1 MQLQQATIVFRFIVV
16 AEHAQTILYPIV
28 PNNALLPAEFIETV
42 KSERERERE
51 RERGRGRGRGRG
63 EGEGEGEGA
72 GAGAGG
78 AEGEGE
84 GEGEGENAVLLLDCD
99 AGIALVS
106 GTSKTVQQAHCVF
119 DDVLCSC

>member
-1 MQLQQATIVFRFIVV
+1 MFPLHRCGRTC
-16 AEHAQTILYPIV
+16 T
-28 PNNALLPAEFIETV
+28 NPAEFIETV
-42 KSERERERE
+42 KSERERERA
-51 RERGRGRGRGRG
+51 R

-72 GAGAGG
+72 GAGG
-78 AEGEGE
+78 AE

>member
-1 MQLQQATIVFRFIVV
+1 M

-42 KSERERERE
+42 KSERERERA
-51 RERGRGRGRGRG
+51 R

-72 GAGAGG
+72 GGA
-78 AEGEGE
+78 E